1 MNKFIKLGEQPFSD
15 GYKPKGV
22 TLYLHS
28 MVFHFSFFIEKYHNV
43 KQFSCQGWYSRT
55 YSIMTI
61 ILCSEHSGVEKKND
75 MAKKSYFRNS
85 NKWDSATDIL
95 KHDYQSWL
103 LRDRKRKIGKY
114 RFVDIAY
121 NVKVFIFMLYFQQK

>member
-15 GYKPKGV
+15 GYQPKGV
-22 TLYLHS
+22 MPYLHS

-61 ILCSEHSGVEKKND
+61 ILCSEQV
-75 MAKKSYFRNS
+75 
-85 NKWDSATDIL
+85 L
-95 KHDYQSWL
+95 
-103 LRDRKRKIGKY
+103 KRKMTWLKSHILETVTSGIPPQT
-114 RFVDIAY
+114 F
-121 NVKVFIFMLYFQQK
+121 

>member
-1 MNKFIKLGEQPFSD
+1 
-15 GYKPKGV
+15 
-22 TLYLHS
+22 
-28 MVFHFSFFIEKYHNV
+28 
-43 KQFSCQGWYSRT
+43 
-55 YSIMTI
+55 
-61 ILCSEHSGVEKKND
+61 

-85 NKWDSATDIL
+85 NKWDSTTDIL